1 MNRSRGRSSDY
12 QRREATVW
20 IDGLDKINKLRR
32 INFCVDLS
40 ATPYF
45 IGRVGQATNT
55 IFPWTVSDFGLT
67 DAIESGLVKIPQF
80 AVRDT
85 TGREMPEYFNLWH
98 HILKKLTPAESGG
111 KIGQYLFLRH
121 GGKIVFFGR
130 FVALLRTFA
139 AMLAGANRMSPP
151 FFLVMNALGGICWA
165 VMFGGG
171 AYLIGEEIDRVTG
184 PVSLLFVVVAIG
196 LVAAGVIYFRR
207 HERELEQRAEIAIPG
222 SLFGAPA
229 NRPHGQ

>member
-1 MNRSRGRSSDY
+1 MSLSLIHELIQTYGLWILFIGIMLECLGVPMPGETVLVSAALYAGSTNRLAIASVILVAATA
-12 QRREATVW
+12 ATVGGT
-20 IDGLDKINKLRR
+20 IGYVVGR
-32 INFCVDLS
+32 
-40 ATPYF
+40 F
-45 IGRVGQATNT
+45 IG
-55 IFPWTVSDFGLT
+55 
-67 DAIESGLVKIPQF
+67 IPLLLRYGRN
-80 AVRDT
+80 VRLDE
-85 TGREMPEYFNLWH
+85 RRLR
-98 HILKKLTPAESGG
+98 L
-111 KIGQYLFLRH
+111 GQYLFLRH